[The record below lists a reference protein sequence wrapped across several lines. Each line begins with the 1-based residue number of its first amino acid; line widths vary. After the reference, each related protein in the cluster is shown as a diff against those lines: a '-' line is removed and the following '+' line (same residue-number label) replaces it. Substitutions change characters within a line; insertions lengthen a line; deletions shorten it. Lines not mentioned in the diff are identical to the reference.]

1 MEAPSGSGGSAHV
14 MPGVEIGDGAVV
26 GSGSVVTRS
35 LPANILA
42 ARAPLQAIR
51 GITEKDK
58 LRFEVRL

>member
-1 MEAPSGSGGSAHV
+1 